1 MQFTDTLRRST
12 GEISFS
18 VCCHDFALH
27 VVCLNSSYW
36 YTVLSMHYIHRT
48 FGEVHPQM
56 DQLLEFDR
64 QRSNASYGIGT
75 YLMLTLVL
83 LLALISKRLRIK
95 ATGRHKKT
103 ESSFS
108 RSKKYRDS

>member
-1 MQFTDTLRRST
+1 MN
-12 GEISFS
+12 SFS

-27 VVCLNSSYW
+27 VACLNHLIGIPFYPC
-36 YTVLSMHYIHRT
+36 TIHRT
-48 FGEVHPQM
+48 FGEAHPQM

-75 YLMLTLVL
+75 YMLITLVL
-83 LLALISKRLRIK
+83 LLALITKRLRIK

>member
-1 MQFTDTLRRST
+1 MILPYVSTNLTDY
-12 GEISFS
+12 
-18 VCCHDFALH
+18 C
-27 VVCLNSSYW
+27 
-36 YTVLSMHYIHRT
+36 LSMHYTHRT

-64 QRSNASYGIGT
+64 QSSNASYGIGT
-75 YLMLTLVL
+75 YLMITLVL
-83 LLALISKRLRIK
+83 LAALVTKRLRIK

-103 ESSFS
+103 ESFS